1 MAIKRYAIVKMD
13 DFEKTG
19 SNGGVVI
26 MIRYDDENAI
36 YRKSDSPDD
45 PHTVP
50 YTIPEGCVRIKCSNL
65 NCEPGWIYT
74 DKTNF
79 FVDSNYSTNK

>member
-26 MIRYDDENAI
+26 MMREDDENGTYGVTI
-36 YRKSDSPDD
+36 
-45 PHTVP
+45 P
-50 YTIPEGCVRIKCSNL
+50 YIIPEGCVRIICNNP
-65 NCEPGWIYT
+65 NCKPGWIYT

-79 FVDSNYSTNK
+79 FIDSNYSTNK

>member
-13 DFEKTG
+13 DFKKTG

-26 MIRYDDENAI
+26 EIRNDDENGVYGVTI
-36 YRKSDSPDD
+36 
-45 PHTVP
+45 P
-50 YTIPEGCVRIKCSNL
+50 YVIPEGCVRILCNNT
-65 NCEPGWIYT
+65 NCQPGWIYT
-74 DKTNF
+74 DKTNY